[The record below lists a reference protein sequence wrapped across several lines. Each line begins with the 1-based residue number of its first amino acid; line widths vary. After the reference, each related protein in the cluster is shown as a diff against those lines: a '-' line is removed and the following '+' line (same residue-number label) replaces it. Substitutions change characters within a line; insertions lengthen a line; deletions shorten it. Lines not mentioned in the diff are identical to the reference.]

1 MKKLLALLLAV
12 VMLLSVTACSKT
24 GTDTPDGTTQ
34 NSGDTPTEPKPD
46 NNGDSY
52 EIVMLMDL
60 PGGSVD
66 DGSFCEA
73 TWDGIERYCEETGA
87 TSTYMT
93 PSEESKDAYL
103 SLIDQAV
110 KVGGKVLVCPGYLF
124 EDAIF
129 EAQDKYP
136 DVNFILIDGRPH
148 SSDYSEFRTGSNVYS
163 VLFSEG
169 EAGFMAGYACV
180 MEGYRNLAF
189 FGGMAVT
196 SVARFGYGYV
206 MGAEQ
211 AAKDLGL
218 NKGDVNV
225 IYWYSGDFMPSPE
238 KLTTIKGWYQTG
250 TEVIFSCGGT
260 ICQNAFAAAEELGKA
275 VIGVDLDQAGD
286 SPTVITSAMKG
297 CANATYDALIGYKNG
312 SFPGG
317 EDAVLGASV
326 DCVGLATG
334 DSWRLKNYTEE
345 QYLELYNRIKNDEGG
360 IASSILT
367 DSDIEDPT
375 QIPLELVTLDY
386 KN

>member
-1 MKKLLALLLAV
+1 MKKLLALLLLAAMV
-12 VMLLSVTACSKT
+12 LTMTACGST
-24 GTDTPDGTTQ
+24 PANTPDDTPGGGSDADG
-34 NSGDTPTEPKPD
+34 
-46 NNGDSY
+46 GDSY
-52 EIVMLMDL
+52 EVVMLMDL
-60 PGGSVD
+60 PSGSVN

-73 TWDGIERYCEETGA
+73 TWNGIQQYCSETGA
-87 TSTYMT
+87 TYTYMT

-124 EDAIF
+124 EDAIY

-136 DVNFILIDGRPH
+136 DVKFVLIDGRPH
-148 SSDYSEFRTGSNVYS
+148 STDYADFRTGDNVYS
-163 VLFSEG
+163 ILFAEG
-169 EAGFMAGYACV
+169 EVGFMAGYASV
-180 MEGYRNLAF
+180 MEGYRSLAF

-218 NKGDVNV
+218 AKGDVSV
-225 IYWYSGDFMPSPE
+225 IYWYSGDFIPSPE
-238 KLTTIKGWYQTG
+238 KLTTVKGWYQTG
-250 TEVIFSCGGT
+250 TEVVFACGGT
-260 ICQNAFAAAEELGKA
+260 ICENAFAAAEELGKA
-275 VIGVDLDQAGD
+275 VIGVDLDQADD
-286 SPTVITSAMKG
+286 SPTVITSATKG
-297 CANATYDALIGYKNG
+297 CAKATYDALMGYKNG

-317 EDAVLGASV
+317 VDAVLGASV

-334 DSWRLKNYTEE
+334 SSWRLKNYTVE
-345 QYLELYNRIKNDEGG
+345 QYEELYARIKNDTDG

-375 QIPLELVTLDY
+375 QIPLELVALDY

>member
-1 MKKLLALLLAV
+1 MKKLLALTLAL
-12 VMLLSVTACSKT
+12 VMVLALSACG
-24 GTDTPDGTTQ
+24 GTPAST
-34 NSGDTPTEPKPD
+34 SGDAPGGSDPAPAD
-46 NNGDSY
+46 GDSY

-60 PGGSVD
+60 PGGTIN

-73 TWDGIERYCEETGA
+73 TWNGIQQYCEETGA
-87 TSTYMT
+87 NSTYMT

-110 KVGGKVLVCPGYLF
+110 KVGGKVVVCPGYLF
-124 EDAIF
+124 EDAIY
-129 EAQDKYP
+129 EAQDKYA
-136 DVNFILIDGRPH
+136 DIKFILIDGRPH
-148 SSDYSEFRTGSNVYS
+148 SSDYSDYRTGDNVYS
-163 VLFSEG
+163 ILFSEG
-169 EAGFMAGYACV
+169 EVGFMAGYASV

-196 SVARFGYGYV
+196 SVTRFGYGYV

-218 NKGDVNV
+218 NKGDVSV
-225 IYWYSGDFMPSPE
+225 IYWYAGDFNPSPE
-238 KLTTIKGWYQTG
+238 KLTTVKGWYQTG

-260 ICQNAFAAAEELGKA
+260 ICKNAFAAAEELDKA

-286 SPTVITSAMKG
+286 SPTVITSATKG
-297 CANATYDALIGYKNG
+297 CAKATYDALKGYQEG
-312 SFPGG
+312 TFPGG
-317 EDAVLGASV
+317 IDAVLGAKV
-326 DCVGLATG
+326 DCVSLATG
-334 DSWRLKNYTEE
+334 SSWRLKNYTVEE
-345 QYLELYNRIKNDEGG
+345 YEELYDRIKNDTDG

>member
-1 MKKLLALLLAV
+1 
-12 VMLLSVTACSKT
+12 
-24 GTDTPDGTTQ
+24 
-34 NSGDTPTEPKPD
+34 
-46 NNGDSY
+46 
-52 EIVMLMDL
+52 
-60 PGGSVD
+60 
-66 DGSFCEA
+66 
-73 TWDGIERYCEETGA
+73 
-87 TSTYMT
+87 
-93 PSEESKDAYL
+93 
-103 SLIDQAV
+103 
-110 KVGGKVLVCPGYLF
+110 
-124 EDAIF
+124 
-129 EAQDKYP
+129 
-136 DVNFILIDGRPH
+136 
-148 SSDYSEFRTGSNVYS
+148 
-163 VLFSEG
+163 
-169 EAGFMAGYACV
+169 
-180 MEGYRNLAF
+180 
-189 FGGMAVT
+189 
-196 SVARFGYGYV
+196 

-334 DSWRLKNYTEE
+334 ESWRLKNYTEE